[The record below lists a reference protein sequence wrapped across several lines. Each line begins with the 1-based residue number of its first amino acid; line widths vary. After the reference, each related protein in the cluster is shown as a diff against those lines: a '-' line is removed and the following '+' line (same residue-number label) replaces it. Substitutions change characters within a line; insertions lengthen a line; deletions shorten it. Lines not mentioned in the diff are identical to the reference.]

1 MREAGTR
8 VPTLSLIGCCGL
20 ALAAL
25 TVAVLVEV
33 QTWTSG
39 AGFPADPRLLLL
51 GPVTILW
58 ASGSTLR
65 TLRDGTIALPLFLG
79 CLGAGILSTYLLV
92 SRPLFE
98 SLGW

>member
-1 MREAGTR
+1 MREADTR
-8 VPTLSLIGCCGL
+8 IPTLSLVGCCGL
-20 ALAAL
+20 AFAAL

-33 QTWTSG
+33 RTWTSG
-39 AGFPADPRLLLL
+39 ALLPSDPRLLLL
-51 GPVTILW
+51 GPLTILW

-79 CLGAGILSTYLLV
+79 CLGAGILSTYILV